1 MNMYAGTLFAALTA
15 STLLSP
21 DPGRPLIIDSFAG
34 GGGAST
40 GIEQALGR
48 SPDYAINHNADALAL
63 HEVNHPETIHLSENV
78 YRIDPLDHL
87 RGKHIGLAWF
97 SPDCKHFS
105 KAKGGKPVARN
116 IRDLCWIIPGWIE
129 RIQSSGG
136 KVDVVI
142 MENVEE
148 FKDYGPLI
156 TTAKGEMPDPDRKG
170 ETFQKWCRK
179 LRSLGAKIEMR
190 ELRGRD
196 YGAPTIRKRLFII
209 MRFDGQKIVWPQ
221 PTHGSPNDADVV
233 AGRKLAWPI
242 VADCIDWSIPCPS
255 IFDTAD
261 EIWAKHGVRAVRPL
275 AAASHARI
283 ARGLDRFVIR
293 ANRPFLV
300 NLTHGGRIESIDEP
314 ARVITAAHRGE
325 KALISP
331 SIQRFNTGA
340 TGIDMRGQ
348 MPTITA
354 NSFIKRPGGAAP
366 LGLLAPVLTYAQQGG
381 ANRPVDGQAQTITA
395 SDKDQN
401 SVMCAWMAQANN
413 DSRRLGGVNPGRP
426 MDDAI
431 STITQS
437 GSHQQVASAYIAR
450 QFGTSTGHPVDLP
463 LATTMADGQ
472 GKSQLILPYLQSY
485 YATGEGSRE
494 DEAMRTA
501 TVKPRHAHIE
511 AVVDVPPFTEAQAAR
526 ARQVADFMRAHG
538 LWDEREFVTVAVD
551 GVTFVIVDVGMRMLT
566 PRELFNA
573 QGFPPDYKIDGFYH
587 RTKIGHNGGP
597 LWVPFS
603 KSVQVSCVGN
613 SVCPPVAK
621 ALVAAN
627 CNHLAV
633 ERERVAA

>member
-1 MNMYAGTLFAALTA
+1 MFRAELFAETSMAA
-15 STLLSP
+15 MSSGWG
-21 DPGRPLIIDSFAG
+21 DVPLIVDSFAG

-40 GIEQALGR
+40 GIEMALGR
-48 SPDYAINHNADALAL
+48 SPDIAINHSADALAL
-63 HEVNHPETIHLSENV
+63 HAANHPDTLHLSENV
-78 YRIDPLDHL
+78 YKVDPLDHM

-105 KAKGGKPVARN
+105 KAKGGKPVERN
-116 IRDLCWIIPGWIE
+116 IRDLCWIIPGWVE
-129 RIQSSGG
+129 RIQNSGG

-156 TTAKGEMPDPDRKG
+156 ETGNGLRPDPERKG
-170 ETFQKWCRK
+170 ATYRKWCRT
-179 LRSLGAKIEMR
+179 LRGLGAKMESR

-196 YGAPTIRKRLFII
+196 FGAPTIRKRLFII

-221 PTHGSPNDADVV
+221 PTHGDPNDRDVI
-233 AGRKLAWPI
+233 AGRKLPWPI

-261 EIWAKHGVRAVRPL
+261 EIWEKHQVRAKRPL
-275 AAASHARI
+275 AGNSHERI

-300 NLTHGGRIESIDEP
+300 NLTHGGRIESVDE
-314 ARVITAAHRGE
+314 AMRTITAAHRGE

-331 SIQRFNTGA
+331 SVQRFNGGA
-340 TGIDMRGQ
+340 VGCDVRDQ
-348 MPTITA
+348 LPTITA
-354 NSFIKRPGGAAP
+354 NGYIKRPGGAAP

-381 ANRPVDGQAQTITA
+381 AVRSVAGQAHTITA

-401 SVMCAWMAQANN
+401 SVMCAFMAQANN
-413 DSRRLGGVNPGRP
+413 DSRRIGGVNPGRSV
-426 MDDAI
+426 DEAA

-437 GSHQQVASAYIAR
+437 GSHQQVVSAYIAR
-450 QFGTSTGHPVDLP
+450 QFGTGACHSVERAAGTI
-463 LATTMADGQ
+463 TTEGQ
-472 GKSQLILPYLQSY
+472 GKSQLIMPYLQSY
-485 YATGEGSRE
+485 YATGEGSRA

-501 TVKPRHAHIE
+501 TVKPRHGLVE
-511 AVVDVPPFTEAQAAR
+511 AVVDVPPFTEAQAYR

-538 LWDEREFVTVAVD
+538 LWDDREFVTVEID
-551 GVTFVIVDVGMRMLT
+551 GLTFVIVDIGMRMLT
-566 PRELFNA
+566 PRELYNA
-573 QGFPPDYKIDGFYH
+573 QGFPSDYIIDGAW
-587 RTKIGHNGGP
+587 KPPGIGHNGGP
-597 LWVPFS
+597 VWVPFS

-613 SVCPPVAK
+613 SVCPPVAR

-633 ERERVAA
+633 QRAAA